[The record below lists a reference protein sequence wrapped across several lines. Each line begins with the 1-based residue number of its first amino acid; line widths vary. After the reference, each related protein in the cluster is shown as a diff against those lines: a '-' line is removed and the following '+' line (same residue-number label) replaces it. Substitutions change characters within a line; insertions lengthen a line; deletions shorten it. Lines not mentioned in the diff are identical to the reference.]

1 MLPHRSPSV
10 VAAMGAEPSSP
21 GWAVQ
26 AVRYRKM
33 WVRTKST
40 LGMVGSFIFVIYMG
54 HVPLMFM
61 IFAIQARALPHRIM
75 LLQF

>member
-1 MLPHRSPSV
+1 MRGPSC
-10 VAAMGAEPSSP
+10 P
-21 GWAVQ
+21 GWALQ

-40 LGMVGSFIFVIYMG
+40 LGMVGSFILVIYMG

-61 IFAIQARALPHRIM
+61 IFAIQARPLPHGFI
-75 LLQF
+75 LLRHQFECRAV